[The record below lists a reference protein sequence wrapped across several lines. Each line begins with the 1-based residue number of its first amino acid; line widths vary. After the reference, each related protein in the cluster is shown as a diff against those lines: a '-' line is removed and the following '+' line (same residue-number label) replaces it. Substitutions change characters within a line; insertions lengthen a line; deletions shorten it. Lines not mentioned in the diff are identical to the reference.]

1 MVQSIIDFSEEQVG
15 SVQSLINARYGEETE
30 LHLGDSKVQIDPE
43 KEEMTVCPVIFW
55 NARDC
60 NFVIIKTGEDQF
72 RAQYFYTPHEQASTQ
87 QAFFTTVEDGA
98 LAVLREQ
105 SDYERESEGA
115 VNGATGSDL
124 N

>member
-15 SVQSLINARYGEETE
+15 SVQSLINERYGEETE
-30 LHLGDSKVQIDPE
+30 LHLGDSEVQIDPE
-43 KEEMTVCPVIFW
+43 NEERTVCPVIFW

-60 NFVIIKTGEDQF
+60 NFVIIKTGENQF

-87 QAFFTTVEDGA
+87 QVFFTTVEDCA
-98 LAVLREQ
+98 SAVLREQ

-115 VNGATGSDL
+115 VIGATGADL

>member
-43 KEEMTVCPVIFW
+43 KEKMTVCPVIFW

-105 SDYERESEGA
+105 SDYERESEGP